1 MRFTAFASP
10 RLPRPVARFLA
21 AAVIGLGF
29 VAPLAGPDAAMARSA
44 PVSFADLAEQL
55 SPAVVN
61 ISTAQTIAATGRR
74 RPVLPEGSPL
84 EEFFKEFFN
93 ERGGQNAPPRRVNSL
108 GSGFVVDPEGYVVTN
123 NHVIDGADEIEVN
136 FADGSSLPATLV
148 GRDAKTDIALLK
160 IEPEAPLAF
169 VSFGDSNTARVGDWV
184 LAIGNPFG
192 LGGSVSAGIIS
203 ARNRDIN
210 SGPYDDYIQT
220 DAAINKGNSGG
231 PLFNM
236 DGQVIGV
243 NTAIISPSG
252 GSIGIGFS
260 VPAEIVRNVV
270 AQLREFGETRRGW
283 LGVRIQN
290 VDPDIAESLGLDSA
304 RGALV
309 AGVDESGPAFAAGV
323 EPGDVIISFDGRDI
337 DQMKDLPRIVADTPV
352 GETVPVVIFRDG
364 AFETISVTVA
374 LLDEQTLAA
383 RSGDEDPSAEM
394 APESI
399 IGLTLAEL
407 TAETRERYDIAADVE
422 GVLITEV
429 DPASS
434 AYEKNLRS
442 GDVLVEVAQE
452 SVTTPE
458 EARARI
464 ETVRDAGD
472 RRSVLLMVRRG
483 EDIRFVAVEFN
494 N

>member
-1 MRFTAFASP
+1 MRFPALASQPFAHRASRLFSVAVLSLGLVALAPAGDVAFA
-10 RLPRPVARFLA
+10 RT
-21 AAVIGLGF
+21 
-29 VAPLAGPDAAMARSA
+29 A

-55 SPAVVN
+55 SPSVVN
-61 ISTAQTIAATGRR
+61 ISTAQTVAASGRR
-74 RPVLPEGSPL
+74 RPTLPEGSPL
-84 EEFFKEFFN
+84 EDFFKEFFN
-93 ERGGQNAPPRRVNSL
+93 ERDGRPAPPRRVNSL
-108 GSGFVVDPEGYVVTN
+108 GSGFVISVDGYVVTN

-136 FADGSSLPATLV
+136 FADGSSLPAVLV

-160 IEPEAPLAF
+160 MEPDAPLPF
-169 VSFGDSNTARVGDWV
+169 VSFGDSESARVGDWV

-236 DGQVIGV
+236 DGDVIGV

-260 VPAEIVRNVV
+260 VPAAIARNVV
-270 AQLREFGETRRGW
+270 AQLREYGETRRGW

-290 VDPDIAESLGLDSA
+290 VDPDIAEGLGLDSA

-309 AGVDESGPAFAAGV
+309 AGVDEAGPAFAAGI
-323 EPGDVIISFDGRDI
+323 EPGDVIVSFGGRSI
-337 DQMKDLPRIVADTPV
+337 DQMRDLPRIVADTPV
-352 GETVPVVIFRDG
+352 GDTVPVEVFRDG
-364 AFETISVTVA
+364 GMKMLEVTVA
-374 LLDEQTLAA
+374 LLDEAKLVAEEP
-383 RSGDEDPSAEM
+383 GEEGKGSAPK
-394 APESI
+394 AI
-399 IGLTLAEL
+399 IGLTLETLTKEL
-407 TAETRERYDIAADVE
+407 REQYDISDSAV
-422 GVLITEV
+422 GVLIVEV
-429 DPASS
+429 APTSS
-434 AYEKNLRS
+434 AYEKNLRA

-452 SVTTPE
+452 PVSTPN
-458 EARARI
+458 EARERI

-483 EDIRFVAVEFN
+483 EDIRFVAVEFDN
-494 N
+494 